1 MGIMKI
7 STNSCLTTIS
17 IFLLSAILT
26 IGSAFGQSNPKSWRG
41 EERAEEPDTT
51 GNLFQIG
58 INFYN
63 TEKYFDALT
72 VFQKISMISASRN
85 RFQSATQMMLIKT
98 YLRLGESEISIALG
112 KDFEKRFADSKYLDD
127 VRFTLAEIDLS
138 YEKTGGAIFKLLDV
152 LKTSD
157 DPVLIAKTKQTIDPV
172 LDLLVSIE
180 ELKTFKD
187 STADDFKKVFLTLKL
202 AEKFYADSNDK
213 LAKRE
218 MDSVPE
224 KIFENAILAQ
234 QLQETEKYLKLRPND
249 QFYVGVILP
258 LSGSRADIGSQI
270 LKGVRFALNQFRQ
283 KNGKKISAIVL
294 DNRSDMAQSIR
305 QAQFL
310 AKNPRVLAIFG
321 PVSSENAI
329 AMSVVANQ
337 SRIPMITPTATASR
351 LTSMGSYVFQAN
363 LDFENMG
370 RFLGKYAWEVT
381 GVKNVA
387 TLSPAD
393 EFGKEITDAFCKSI
407 DESGGKI
414 LTQQWYSGDPDLLKS
429 QMLSIRQIGKEIM
442 RDRLADKI
450 RTTEPQLMRL
460 TRAQGGWRT
469 DITLITKRLD
479 KYEFLTPDTIYYLTP
494 KEALI
499 STGLMTSSE
508 FDIPNRDSIQYPV
521 DAIDGILLPSQSG
534 DTKLIVPQMDYY
546 NVNSQFFGSG
556 NWYDQNFLKSNREF
570 AARLK
575 FISDYYFDVES
586 KTYKTFAAQYT
597 KLIGSAPSRFD
608 LYGYDTMKALLGGM
622 KGADLSR
629 ESVRTYL
636 AHMPVYTGISR
647 KISFQGNRPRVN
659 SCAFILGFENDV
671 VRPVAFIENGNIVPV
686 KKN

>member
-1 MGIMKI
+1 MMKI
-7 STNSCLTTIS
+7 ATNSRLTTIGV
-17 IFLLSAILT
+17 FLLSAVLT
-26 IGSAFGQSNPKSWRG
+26 IGLAFGQSNQTSRWPGDRV
-41 EERAEEPDTT
+41 EEPDTT
-51 GNLFQIG
+51 GNLFQKG
-58 INFYN
+58 VSFYN
-63 TEKYFDALT
+63 TEKYFDALA
-72 VFQKISMISASRN
+72 VFQKISAIPASHN

-98 YLRLGESEISIALG
+98 HFRLGEADLCIALG
-112 KDFEKRFADSKYLDD
+112 KDFENRFPNSKYLDD

-138 YEKTGGAIFKLLDV
+138 REKTGDAIVKFLEV

-157 DPVLIAKTKQTIDPV
+157 DPALIAKTKQTIDPA
-172 LDLLVSIE
+172 LDMLVSTE
-180 ELKTFKD
+180 ELKTLRD
-187 STADDFKKVFLTLKL
+187 RTADDFQKAFLTLKL
-202 AEKFYADSNDK
+202 AEKYYADGESK
-213 LAKRE
+213 YARQE
-218 MDSVPE
+218 MDSLPE
-224 KIFENAILAQ
+224 ISGNAILAQ
-234 QLQETEKYLKLRPND
+234 QLQETERYLKSRPND
-249 QFYVGVILP
+249 QYYIGVVLP
-258 LSGSRADIGSQI
+258 LSGSRAEVGTQI

-283 KNGKKISAIVL
+283 TNGKKISAIVL

-329 AMSVVANQ
+329 AMSIVANQ
-337 SRIPMITPTATASR
+337 NRIPMITPTATASR

-381 GVKNVA
+381 RVQNVA

-414 LTQQWYSGDPDLLKS
+414 LTQQWYSGDPDILKS

-442 RDRLADKI
+442 RDRLADRI
-450 RTTEPQLMRL
+450 RSMEPQLLHL

-469 DITLITKRLD
+469 DITLISKRGDL
-479 KYEFLTPDTIYYLTP
+479 YQFFTPDTIYYLTS
-494 KEALI
+494 KEALV
-499 STGLMTSSE
+499 STGLMASSE
-508 FDIPNRDSIQYPV
+508 FDIPDRDSIQYPIDV
-521 DAIDGILLPSQSG
+521 IDGILLPSQPG
-534 DTKLIVPQMDYY
+534 DVKLIVPQIDYY

-575 FISDYYFDVES
+575 FISDYYLDVES
-586 KTYKTFAAQYT
+586 KTYKTFVAQYT

-608 LYGYDTMKALLGGM
+608 LYGYDTMTALLGGM
-622 KGADLSR
+622 KGNDLSR
-629 ESVRTYL
+629 ESVKTYL

-671 VRPVAFIENGNIVPV
+671 VRPVVFIENGNIVPV